1 MYKNN
6 PWQKRLFFAILSF
19 ALAAGTEALAA
30 DTKVTAFDSV
40 TTALEYSPRLNILQ
54 TNQEAILYELDRAK
68 GNFYPQVDVTFGY
81 GAEAHSDI
89 YTRARGIE
97 HNFYDRLEANIRL
110 SQLLYDGDEV
120 GSQVAI
126 EESKLVSAGHRVVDN
141 AESIALD
148 AILAH
153 MEVYRQRELVSLAD
167 MNVNDHF
174 KILEQLKQRQEAG
187 AGSIADVDQTQ
198 SRLARTNASRSE
210 VQEKLR
216 VAEANYLRIVGKLAG
231 DVEMVQIPADLMP
244 KTLDDA
250 IAQTM
255 KNNPKVLA
263 LDANIEEAD
272 NRIDLS
278 NSSFYPK
285 IYADLISDYQ
295 DNVESSET
303 YEHNNRAM
311 LNVRWNIFDGYY
323 DVNDR
328 KAAIARKMQAIATRD
343 DQNDRVVEEAR
354 VTWAALETARKQVVN
369 FGDAVN
375 YSQKTLDSYLKQ
387 FNVGQRT
394 LLDVLD
400 ARNELFQN
408 SVLLITAK
416 VNEIAAAERLLTL
429 SGLLLE
435 SLKIDDRAY
444 FAEVVKNEQ
453 KDNK

>member
-1 MYKNN
+1 MYRKN
-6 PWQKRLFFAILSF
+6 PRMKRLLCHFLLLV
-19 ALAAGTEALAA
+19 LATGTEALAT
-30 DTKVTAFDSV
+30 DTEVTAFDTV
-40 TTALEYSPRLNILQ
+40 TTALEYSPRLDILQ
-54 TNQEAILYELDRAK
+54 TNQEAIVYERDRAR
-68 GNFYPQVDVTFGY
+68 GNYYPRVDVTFGY
-81 GAEAHSDI
+81 GAEAHSDPF
-89 YTRARGIE
+89 TRARDID

-110 SQLLYDGDEV
+110 SQLLYDGNEV

-126 EESKLVSAGHRVVDN
+126 EESKLASAGHRVVDN

-153 MEVYRQRELVSLAD
+153 MEVYRQRELVGLAD
-167 MNVNDHF
+167 MNVNDHL
-174 KILEQLKQRQEAG
+174 KILDQLKQRQEAG

-198 SRLARTNASRSE
+198 SRLARTQASRAE

-216 VAEANYLRIVGKLAG
+216 VSEANYLRIVGKLAG
-231 DVEMVQIPADLMP
+231 EVEPVYVPGEYMP
-244 KTLDDA
+244 KTLEEA

-255 KNNPKVLA
+255 RNNPKVLA
-263 LDANIEEAD
+263 LNANIEEAA
-272 NRIDLS
+272 NRIELS
-278 NSSFYPK
+278 NSSFQPK

-295 DNVESSET
+295 DNVESLET

-311 LNVRWNIFDGYY
+311 LNVRWNIFNGYY

-328 KAAIARKMQAIATRD
+328 KAAIARKMQATAARN
-343 DQNDRVVEEAR
+343 DQNDRVIEETR
-354 VTWAALETARKQVVN
+354 VTWAAFETARRQVVN

-408 SVLLITAK
+408 SVLLVTAK
-416 VNEIAAAERLLTL
+416 VNEVAAAERLIAL

-435 SLKIDDRAY
+435 SLKIDEHTY
-444 FAEVVKNEQ
+444 FAEVARKEGE
-453 KDNK
+453 